1 MKIREGFVLREI
13 AGSYVVIA
21 LGNAG
26 KIFNGMIHLN
36 ETGKL
41 IWEML
46 SEGSDESTIIDTILQ
61 QYEIDKNTA
70 QADVHRVIAELQ
82 GAGILE

>member
-13 AGSYVVIA
+13 AGAYVVIA